1 MKIAVTGGA
10 GFIGS
15 NLCLELC
22 NEHEVVVIDDLS
34 AGRMENLRGLNVDF
48 IKGSITDL
56 DLLETAFLD
65 VDYVFHHAAIAS
77 VQRSIEDPGAANEVN
92 TGGTLKVLAAAR
104 DKDVRK
110 VIFASSS
117 AVYGH
122 SPKSPK
128 REDMVPRPESPY
140 AVTKI
145 AGKHYCRVFSEIY
158 GLKTVCLR
166 YFNVYGP
173 RQDPGSEY
181 AAAIPKFIK
190 RALERKPPIIYRD
203 GEQTRDFVFVKDA
216 VRAGILAMEKS
227 VQGVFNVATGRGTSV
242 NEVADNIMSIL
253 GAKLDPVYEKPRAGD
268 VRDSVADITMAI
280 EKLDFRPEHPLERGL
295 EETIEWFRNESMKL
309 RKRGGRTGL
318 SPEPIEK
325 KG

>member
-34 AGRMENLRGLNVDF
+34 TGRMENLRGLNIDF
-48 IKGSITDL
+48 IEGSITDL
-56 DLLETAFLD
+56 DLLETAFLE
-65 VDYVFHHAAIAS
+65 VDYVFHQAAIAS
-77 VQRSIEDPGAANEVN
+77 VQRSIEDPRAANEVN
-92 TGGTLKVLAAAR
+92 TGGTLKVLVASR
-104 DKDVRK
+104 ESGVRK

-122 SPKSPK
+122 NPESPK
-128 REDMVPRPESPY
+128 REDMVPQPESPY

-145 AGKHYCRVFSEIY
+145 AGEHYCRVFSEIY

-173 RQDPGSEY
+173 GQDPGSEY

-190 RALERKPPIIYRD
+190 RILEKKPPIIYGD
-203 GEQTRDFVFVKDA
+203 GGQTRDFVFVKDA

-242 NEVADNIMSIL
+242 NEVADNIMKIL

-268 VRDSVADITMAI
+268 VRDSLADITMAK
-280 EKLDFRPEHPLERGL
+280 EKLDFRPEYPLERGL
-295 EETIEWFRNESMKL
+295 EETIDWFRNESMKIEE
-309 RKRGGRTGL
+309 KRGKKRPFSRTN
-318 SPEPIEK
+318 
-325 KG
+325 